1 MKYFAVF
8 ALLAIGLAQ
17 AAPTSDVWEL
27 FKVGIRYTEQDE
39 DIITQC

>member
-27 FKVGIRYTEQDE
+27 FKAVHQKTYETEAE
-39 DIITQC
+39 DL